1 MNSTISIKNT
11 ENSRITFYYEG
22 LNTNTV
28 NFIIKDKNTQQIIYS
43 DSLLVNHGDECW
55 VSVDHVYSY
64 IKNISIN
71 FNLDTGEIYNFPI
84 SYPNNSNRHTVVNDN
99 LFLFDGG
106 KNASMY
112 TIAEVFYDKIYDTDY
127 VKVVKD
133 DIVVDLGANIGVF
146 SVYAQNHHP
155 KFIYSIEPSLE
166 TFKLLT
172 KNTSQFPNIKCI
184 NAAITDIDGE
194 SYISEIP
201 KESAIN
207 FLRENIENITHDPS
221 KKVKFTKVQTFN
233 INTLIQDNNIPKI
246 DYLKVDIEGG
256 ELDLFKSINKTYLA
270 NNIKKIAIEYHTNE
284 IKNQIISIL
293 EKCDFT
299 IENSEI
305 KNKNIICGMLYA
317 YKLK

>member
-1 MNSTISIKNT
+1 MNNTISIKNT

-28 NFIIKDKNTQQIIYS
+28 NFTIKDKNTQQIIYS
-43 DSLLVNHGDECW
+43 DSLPVNHGNEYW
-55 VSVDHVYSY
+55 ISVDHVYSY

-84 SYPNNSNRHTVVNDN
+84 SYPNNNNRHTVVNDN

-293 EKCDFT
+293 EKYDFT

-305 KNKNIICGMLYA
+305 KNKNITCGMLYA

>member
-1 MNSTISIKNT
+1 MKNIISIKNT
-11 ENSRITFYYEG
+11 KNSRITFHYEG
-22 LNTNTV
+22 LTTNIAHFV
-28 NFIIKDKNTQQIIYS
+28 IKDINTQQIIYS
-43 DSLLVNHGDECW
+43 DSISINPGSDFW
-55 VSVDHVYSY
+55 IGIGHVYSY

-71 FNLDTGEIYNFPI
+71 FNLDTGEVYNFSI
-84 SYPNNSNRHTVVNDN
+84 NYPNNNNRHTVVNDN

-106 KNASMY
+106 ENTSMY
-112 TIAEVFYDKIYDTDY
+112 TITEVFYDKIYDKDY

-299 IENSEI
+299 IESSEI
-305 KNKNIICGMLYA
+305 KNKNIICGMIYS

>member
-1 MNSTISIKNT
+1 MKNIISIKNT
-11 ENSRITFYYEG
+11 KNSRITFHYEG
-22 LNTNTV
+22 LTTNIAHFV
-28 NFIIKDKNTQQIIYS
+28 IKDINTQQIIYS
-43 DSLLVNHGDECW
+43 DSISINPGSDFW
-55 VSVDHVYSY
+55 IGIGHVYSY

-71 FNLDTGEIYNFPI
+71 FNLDTGEVYNFSI
-84 SYPNNSNRHTVVNDN
+84 NYPNNNNRHTVVNDN

-106 KNASMY
+106 ENTSMY
-112 TIAEVFYDKIYDTDY
+112 TITEVFYDKIYDKDY